1 MHTELVH
8 LQKTRHGGGSSQD
21 EVSEELSP
29 GVLSAESAP
38 CVWQV
43 LVV

>member
-8 LQKTRHGGGSSQD
+8 LQKTRRGGGSSPD

-29 GVLSAESAP
+29 GVLSSGSAP
-38 CVWQV
+38 CVWHV